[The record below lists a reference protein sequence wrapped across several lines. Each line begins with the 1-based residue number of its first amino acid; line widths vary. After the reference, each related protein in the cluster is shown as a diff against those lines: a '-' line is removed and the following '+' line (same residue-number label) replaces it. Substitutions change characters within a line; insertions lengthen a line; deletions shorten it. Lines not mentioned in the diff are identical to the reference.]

1 VTTPNLLQPGLAH
14 PYAPMSPAALA
25 DFVHVP
31 IEEVYRWLDLGLP
44 KTDVGLID
52 LFACSNW
59 LCWGYLHRCPAL
71 ARRWRTYLTFFAS
84 FVAGMDRP
92 RYVRWEQQRRIYLP
106 TPTTTLSWWIPR
118 AEQTANQQ
126 LDQMAPPTASGFIV
140 DEETSWWRLERQLPE
155 AEPTVT
161 LSCQARLT
169 PRAALSSTQD
179 DHAILWQL
187 MREVAGTFQYL
198 YRHHPHADYAA
209 DLVTGKIIQPR
220 WSGSCLDCAMTLAS
234 LLSDRQRPWRL
245 VTGIVA
251 QSAIANPHFWLET
264 EIAGGEWIPLDPS
277 LPAIV
282 RMVGGDWQT
291 AAAAWTGGL
300 DARRV
305 TIGTVGPGIAGIP
318 GGSTVGSLIGE
329 AVTDKK
335 NAWACLDWVCGD
347 CEATF
352 TEMSE

>member
-1 VTTPNLLQPGLAH
+1 MLHPELAH
-14 PYAPMSPAALA
+14 PYAPMSPVALA

-31 IEEVYRWLDLGLP
+31 IEEIYRWLDLGLP
-44 KTDVGLID
+44 KNDVGLID

-59 LCWGYLHRCPAL
+59 LCWGYLDRCPAL
-71 ARRWRTYLTFFAS
+71 ARRWRTYLTFFAPY
-84 FVAGMDRP
+84 VAGMDRP
-92 RYVRWEQQRRIYLP
+92 RHIRWEQQRRIYLP
-106 TPTTTLSWWIPR
+106 TPNATLTWWIPR
-118 AEQTANQQ
+118 IQPTANQQ
-126 LDQMAPPTASGFIV
+126 IEKNALLNPSGFIV
-140 DEETSWWRLERQLPE
+140 EEENSWWRLKRELQTADSAVILTSE
-155 AEPTVT
+155 V
-161 LSCQARLT
+161 RLT
-169 PRAALSSTQD
+169 PRVALSTTHD
-179 DHAILWQL
+179 DHALLLLL
-187 MREVAGTFQYL
+187 MREVAGTFRYL
-198 YRHHPHADYAA
+198 YRHHPHAEYAVE
-209 DLVTGKIIQPR
+209 LSTGKFAQPR
-220 WSGSCLDCAMTLAS
+220 WSGSCLDCAMALAS

-251 QSAIANPHFWLET
+251 QSTIANPHFWLET
-264 EIAGGEWIPLDPS
+264 EITGGEWVPLDPS

-305 TIGTVGPGIAGIP
+305 TIGTVGQGITTIP

-329 AVTDKK
+329 AVADNK

-352 TEMSE
+352 TEMAN